1 MPTATPTA
9 TLAIFIAFALLLLA
23 LAWASRT
30 IGLLIQGIVY
40 RLTGSGDM
48 AMVILF
54 LVYLPGI
61 FIHEGAHWTM
71 AKLLGLKTGK
81 FRVWPQKKGKYIG
94 MGSVTVTRG
103 GTLRDSLVGMAP
115 LLAGSVLIALIAGE
129 VFAADRLA
137 GVWAQGNALDVV
149 SSIFAAL
156 RGQPDGLIWAWAI
169 FAIANAMMPS
179 ASDREPLKMLL
190 LYLLL
195 VGIVYILLDRSGQ
208 LFVQAAVWLAGP
220 IRLLVSALIFTLVID
235 GVILAIL
242 YIWQAIIATLQRR

>member
-1 MPTATPTA
+1 MPTA
-9 TLAIFIAFALLLLA
+9 TLAIFIAFACLLMA

-30 IGLLIQGIVY
+30 IGLLIQEIVY

-61 FIHEGAHWTM
+61 FLHEGAHWLM
-71 AKLLGLKTGK
+71 AKILGLKTGK

-94 MGSVTVTRG
+94 MGSVTVARG
-103 GTLRDSLVGMAP
+103 GTVADSLVGMAP
-115 LLAGSVLIALIAGE
+115 LLAGSALVALIAGQI
-129 VFAADRLA
+129 FGAAQLA
-137 GVWAQGNALDVV
+137 GVWANGNALDVV
-149 SSIFAAL
+149 VSIFNAL
-156 RGQPDGLIWAWAI
+156 SGQQDGLVWAWAI

-195 VGIVYILLDRSGQ
+195 VGIVYILLDSSGQ
-208 LFVQAAVWLAGP
+208 LFLQAAHWLSGP
-220 IRLLVSALIFTLVID
+220 TRLLVSALVFTLVID
-235 GVILAIL
+235 GLILIAL
-242 YIWQAIIATLQRR
+242 YLLQAIVATFQPR

>member
-1 MPTATPTA
+1 MPTA

-30 IGLLIQGIVY
+30 IGLLIQEIVY
-40 RLTGSGDM
+40 RLTSSGDM

-94 MGSVTVTRG
+94 MGAVTVSRG
-103 GTLRDSLVGMAP
+103 GTVRDSLVGMAP
-115 LLAGSVLIALIAGE
+115 LLAGSALVALIAGE
-129 VFAADRLA
+129 VFGAERLA
-137 GVWAQGNALDVV
+137 GVWAQGNAWDVV
-149 SSIFAAL
+149 ASIFYSLA
-156 RGQPDGLIWAWAI
+156 GQQDGLLWAWAI
-169 FAIANAMMPS
+169 FAVANAMMPS

-190 LYLLL
+190 LYLAL
-195 VGIVYILLDRSGQ
+195 VGIAYILLDSSGQ
-208 LFVQAAVWLAGP
+208 WFLQAALWLAGP
-220 IRLLVSALIFTLVID
+220 TRLLVSALIFTLVID
-235 GVILAIL
+235 GIILAVL
-242 YIWQAIIATLQRR
+242 SVAQASIATLQKR

>member
-1 MPTATPTA
+1 MPTA
-9 TLAIFIAFALLLLA
+9 TLAVFIAFALLLLA

-61 FIHEGAHWTM
+61 FLHEGSHWLM
-71 AKLLGLKTGK
+71 AKLLGLTTGK
-81 FRVWPQKKGKYIG
+81 FRVWPQKKGKFIG
-94 MGSVTVTRG
+94 MGSVTVARG
-103 GTLRDSLVGMAP
+103 GTVRDSLVGMAP
-115 LLAGSVLIALIAGE
+115 LLAGTALVALIAGQ
-129 VFAADRLA
+129 VFGADRLA

-149 SSIFAAL
+149 ASIFAAL
-156 RGQPDGLIWAWAI
+156 AGQQDGLLWAWAI

-179 ASDREPLKMLL
+179 ASDRQPLKMLL

-195 VGIVYILLDRSGQ
+195 VGIVYVLLDNSGQ
-208 LFVQAAVWLAGP
+208 LFLQAALWLTDP
-220 IRLLVSALIFTLVID
+220 TRLLVGALLFTLVID

-242 YIWQAIIATLQRR
+242 TILQAIIATLQRR

>member
-1 MPTATPTA
+1 MPAA
-9 TLAIFIAFALLLLA
+9 TLAIFIAFALLLLT

-30 IGLLIQGIVY
+30 IGLLIQEIVF

-94 MGSVTVTRG
+94 MGSVTVARG
-103 GTLRDSLVGMAP
+103 GTVRDSLVGMAP
-115 LLAGSVLIALIAGE
+115 LLAGSALVALIAGE
-129 VFAADRLA
+129 VFGADRLA

-149 SSIFAAL
+149 TSIFGAL
-156 RGQPDGLIWAWAI
+156 AGQRDGLLWAWAI
-169 FAIANAMMPS
+169 FAVANAMMPS
-179 ASDREPLKMLL
+179 ASDREPLKMLV
-190 LYLLL
+190 LYLVI
-195 VGIVYILLDRSGQ
+195 VGSLYILLDSSGQ
-208 LFVQAAVWLAGP
+208 LFLQAAVWLVGP
-220 IRLLVSALIFTLVID
+220 TRLLVSALIFTLVID

-242 YIWQAIIATLQRR
+242 YIGQAIIATLQRR

>member
-1 MPTATPTA
+1 MPTA
-9 TLAIFIAFALLLLA
+9 TLAIFIVFALLLFA

-61 FIHEGAHWTM
+61 FIHEGAHWLM
-71 AKLLGLKTGK
+71 AKLIGLKTGK

-94 MGSVTVTRG
+94 MGAVVVERG
-103 GTLRDSLVGMAP
+103 GTVADSLVGMAP
-115 LLAGSVLIALIAGE
+115 LLAGSSLVALIAGE
-129 VFAADRLA
+129 VFATDQLV
-137 GVWAQGNALDVV
+137 GVWAQGTGLDVV
-149 SSIFAAL
+149 LSIFAAL
-156 RGQPDGLIWAWAI
+156 RGQQDGLLWAWAI

-179 ASDREPLKMLL
+179 ASDREPLKMLA

-195 VGIVYILLDRSGQ
+195 VGIVYFLLDSSGQ
-208 LFVQAAVWLAGP
+208 LFLQAAQWLESP
-220 IRLLVSALIFTLVID
+220 TRLLVASLLFTLVID
-235 GVILAIL
+235 GVILTGL
-242 YIWQAIIATLQRR
+242 YLLQAIIATLQKQ

>member
-1 MPTATPTA
+1 MPTA

-30 IGLLIQGIVY
+30 IGLLIQEIVF

-54 LVYLPGI
+54 LAYLPGI
-61 FIHEGAHWTM
+61 FIHEGAHWLM

-94 MGSVTVTRG
+94 MGSVTVNRG
-103 GTLRDSLVGMAP
+103 GTVRDSLVGLAP
-115 LLAGSVLIALIAGE
+115 LLAGSAWVAFIASQIFG
-129 VFAADRLA
+129 ADRLA
-137 GVWAQGNALDVV
+137 GVWAQSNLLGVVV
-149 SSIFAAL
+149 SIFEAL
-156 RGQPDGLIWAWAI
+156 GGQQDGLVWAWAI

-179 ASDREPLKMLL
+179 ASDREPLKMLV
-190 LYLLL
+190 LYLVI
-195 VGIVYILLDRSGQ
+195 VGSLYILLDSSGQ
-208 LFVQAAVWLAGP
+208 LFLQAAVWLAGP

-235 GVILAIL
+235 GVILALL
-242 YIWQAIIATLQRR
+242 YGVRVIIAGLQRR